1 MRIYGLSACRLL
13 VRLVANQQPVGN
25 PLTRLRWVLW
35 GAALLIGVAAGVAI
49 FAFRPSSQ
57 PAVSSGGM
65 ALTGAPD
72 VSWPAGTHVA
82 PGFTLTDQ
90 AGKPVSL
97 AGLRGRPVI
106 LTFIDPLCRN
116 LCPLE
121 ARVLD
126 KVVSSFPAAS
136 RPAIIA
142 VSTNVYANARKN
154 LILDEQKWTL
164 PPQWRWGV
172 GADAQLASVWKDY
185 QVQVLVSTKTLA
197 GVTIHTIVHTEAA
210 YLIDPSGHQRAL
222 YLYPFTAQDVER
234 TIRAITP
241 S

>member
-1 MRIYGLSACRLL
+1 MLSRVA
-13 VRLVANQQPVGN
+13 ANQPSDVDQGSPAPS
-25 PLTRLRWVLW
+25 PLVRLRWVLW
-35 GAALLIGVAAGVAI
+35 GSVLLLGVVAGVAI
-49 FAFRPSSQ
+49 FALRPSSQ
-57 PAVSSGGM
+57 PAAVSSD
-65 ALTGAPD
+65 TG
-72 VSWPAGTHVA
+72 VSWAAGVRRA
-82 PGFTLTDQ
+82 PGFALTDQ
-90 AGKPVSL
+90 AGKAVSL
-97 AGLRGRPVI
+97 AAYRGRPVI
-106 LTFIDPLCRN
+106 VTFIDPLCRN

-121 ARVLD
+121 AKVLD
-126 KVVSSFPAAS
+126 NVVRSFPAAS

-164 PPQWRWGV
+164 PPQWRWAV

-185 QVQVLVSTKTLA
+185 QVQVLVTTKTLA
-197 GVTIHTIVHTEAA
+197 GVTIHNIVHTEAA

-222 YLYPFTAQDVER
+222 YLYPFRAQDVER

>member
-1 MRIYGLSACRLL
+1 MGI
-13 VRLVANQQPVGN
+13 
-25 PLTRLRWVLW
+25 
-35 GAALLIGVAAGVAI
+35 AAAVAI
-49 FAFRPSSQ
+49 LAFRHSA

-97 AGLRGRPVI
+97 AAFRGRPVI

-154 LILDEQKWTL
+154 LLLDEQKWAL
-164 PPQWRWGV
+164 PPQWRWAD
-172 GADAQLASVWKDY
+172 GADAQLASVWKHY
-185 QVQVLVSTKTLA
+185 QVQVLVTTKTLA
-197 GVTIHTIVHTEAA
+197 GVTIHTVVHTEAA

-222 YLYPFTAQDVER
+222 YLYPFRAQDVER

>member
-1 MRIYGLSACRLL
+1 M
-13 VRLVANQQPVGN
+13 
-25 PLTRLRWVLW
+25 LW

-97 AGLRGRPVI
+97 AAFRGRPVI

-154 LILDEQKWTL
+154 LLLDEQKWAL
-164 PPQWRWGV
+164 PPQWRWAV
-172 GADAQLASVWKDY
+172 GADAQLASVWKHY
-185 QVQVLVSTKTLA
+185 QVQVLVTTKTLA
-197 GVTIHTIVHTEAA
+197 GVTIHTVVHTEAA

-222 YLYPFTAQDVER
+222 YLYPFRAQDVER